1 MDKEELRQLVF
12 KVLRRDPQTHLNA
25 VEYQVRGLAEDY
37 DRHDALKI
45 QEIIWELLVQGVLA
59 PGKNSLNLNLPF
71 FHVTDYGYD
80 CLESGEVI
88 LHDYD
93 RYLHDLEAS
102 IDEPLDPT
110 IRTYVHAAQKAF
122 LCGNYL
128 ATMSLL
134 ADAGSRC
141 VDMVNHLIG
150 KAQDQHSV
158 MGKHPTHAEIGSIHS
173 YLPTL
178 GLSDELREEIAL
190 HLRGLENLIA
200 HTRDEDGH
208 PRAVS
213 IGHWTA
219 QSALLGFPQYLRAL
233 YRLIAE
239 IRDRSRA

>member
-80 CLESGEVI
+80 CLESGEII

-93 RYLHDLEAS
+93 RYLHDLEAG

-122 LCGNYL
+122 LSGNYL

-134 ADAGSRC
+134 ADAGGRGI
-141 VDMVNHLIG
+141 DMLAGTLATDI
-150 KAQDQHSV
+150 QDKERS
-158 MGKHPTHAEIGSIHS
+158 THARLTYIRHL
-173 YLPTL
+173 LPTL
-178 GLSDELREEIAL
+178 ELNEELREEAQL
-190 HLRGLENLIA
+190 HLRGLQDLIF
-200 HTRDEDGH
+200 HTRDEHDR

-213 IGHWTA
+213 IGRATA
-219 QSALLGFPQYLRAL
+219 HSALLIFPQYVRSA

>member
-80 CLESGEVI
+80 CLESGEII

-102 IDEPLDPT
+102 INEPLDPT

-134 ADAGSRC
+134 ADAGGRC
-141 VDMVNHLIG
+141 IDMIAGAL
-150 KAQDQHSV
+150 
-158 MGKHPTHAEIGSIHS
+158 GSDDAASEDS
-173 YLPTL
+173 YQAKLESIRRLLPTL
-178 GLSDELREEIAL
+178 QVQPQLCEEVKL
-190 HLRGLENLIA
+190 HLQGLENLID
-200 HTRDEDGH
+200 HTRDRTGH
-208 PRAVS
+208 ARAVS
-213 IGHWTA
+213 ITHRSA
-219 QSALLGFPQYLRAL
+219 QGALLVFPQYVRSA